1 MIGKGK
7 SISHGTA
14 ALEYD
19 LAKEIDGQTA
29 AIEIARHELY
39 GCTGAEMVQE
49 MKPYHAD
56 FPNVKNNCLRFEV
69 SPSIEESATF
79 TDADWAE
86 LGNDFMQRMG
96 LANHQYIIIRHS
108 GTESK
113 KEQAHLHILANRV
126 SLSGELYRDNWIG
139 KKATEAANAI
149 AKERNFV
156 QSQDIGKANKAEIKE
171 AMDDALKKMQGFD
184 LTKFKE
190 ELGRRGFKV
199 REARASTGKLN
210 GYYVTARSGTE
221 YKASEIGKGYTL
233 AHIERTQS
241 KLKYNSMNISHGNK
255 LTSGSSS
262 FHR

>member
-1 MIGKGK
+1 
-7 SISHGTA
+7 
-14 ALEYD
+14 
-19 LAKEIDGQTA
+19 
-29 AIEIARHELY
+29 
-39 GCTGAEMVQE
+39 
-49 MKPYHAD
+49 
-56 FPNVKNNCLRFEV
+56 
-69 SPSIEESATF
+69 
-79 TDADWAE
+79 DADWAE

-171 AMDDALKKMQGFD
+171 AMDDVLKKMQGFD

-255 LTSGSSS
+255 LTSGSGS